1 MKTAEFEGLSFFALF
16 LFCVLRRRRLS
27 SAQQGVCSVQVIH
40 HKVSVCGCW
49 FLAFVVK
56 EKNILLNCLISFNN
70 LKSRNNIEIMFKT
83 FLKALPKCTSS
94 TAVFATSGVAL
105 CSMNDSDESNT
116 MYIENKVYR
125 VGGNIVS
132 KEEKEENDLRW
143 EEKAKSCPLCRLF
156 LDSPCAEEFKTFSD
170 CADRAKEIG
179 EEVPTLCG
187 EKEFAIMRQCM
198 QLYPDHFEI
207 LMEAEEGIVA
217 DDDDDKD
224 GDSEDK

>member
-1 MKTAEFEGLSFFALF
+1 MFKLYIT
-16 LFCVLRRRRLS
+16 
-27 SAQQGVCSVQVIH
+27 Q
-40 HKVSVCGCW
+40 KVSVCGCC
-49 FLAFVVK
+49 FLAFAVK

-70 LKSRNNIEIMFKT
+70 LESRNNIEIMFKT

-105 CSMNDSDESNT
+105 CSMNVFSAHHMSFSSENDSDESNT